1 MWPLLEEVTQGF
13 WLLVFWSWSRR
24 SDGSFSR
31 LEFSYET
38 NKLIKCLVNIHSIL
52 CGTFNEGGFK
62 LLGHIL
68 ALRPRHLSVFLQ
80 VRLVCHNQHR
90 KLVSVLYSQNLFMK
104 FVYFLVG
111 VPAPS
116 WRWTPPDPPCQECQ
130 VWPRCHR
137 WRTAWCRSPRWWG
150 HSQSRSN
157 SE

>member
-24 SDGSFSR
+24 SDGSFCR

-68 ALRPRHLSVFLQ
+68 ALRPRHLKIF
-80 VRLVCHNQHR
+80 
-90 KLVSVLYSQNLFMK
+90 QNISKSPQTNSAQTNEARTCLFFSK
-104 FVYFLVG
+104 SALFATISIGNSSLSFTL
-111 VPAPS
+111 
-116 WRWTPPDPPCQECQ
+116 
-130 VWPRCHR
+130 
-137 WRTAWCRSPRWWG
+137 RTWNYGGS
-150 HSQSRSN
+150 SN
-157 SE
+157 SFIDTVPDIWVRPLSKCLH